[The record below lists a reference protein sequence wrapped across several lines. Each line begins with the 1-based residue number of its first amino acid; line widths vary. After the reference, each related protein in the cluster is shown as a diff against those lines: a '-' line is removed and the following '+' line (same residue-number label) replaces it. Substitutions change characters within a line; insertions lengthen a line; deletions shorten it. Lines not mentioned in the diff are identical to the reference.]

1 MRRGRPLL
9 AAVLL
14 AVLSGPAPA
23 AVPRPAGSVS
33 FLDGEATRL
42 AGGNAGKLVL
52 GSPVYEDDLLAT
64 GARSRLELTLRD
76 QSVLRVGPRAKLR
89 LATAAFGRKPDDDR
103 RVSAELVVGDLWA
116 RVKKAFGAES
126 RFEVRTENAVAG
138 VRGTTFRV
146 DARADRSCVV
156 KVYGGAVAVAGGS
169 LPHPA
174 HQDGKKERKQV
185 PGPREVTREQW
196 ERLVGKMMQVA
207 VAPDG
212 TPGDPEAFA
221 IAAPG
226 QDPWEEWNRARDG
239 AAE

>member
-9 AAVLL
+9 AAALL

-23 AVPRPAGSVS
+23 AVPRPAGSVT
-33 FLDGEATRL
+33 FLDGEVTRL
-42 AGGNAGKLVL
+42 AGAKAGKLAL
-52 GSPVYEDDLLAT
+52 GSPVYEDDVLAT
-64 GARSRLELTLRD
+64 GGRSRLELTLRD
-76 QSVLRVGPRAKLR
+76 QSVLRVGPRAKVR
-89 LATAAFGRKPDDDR
+89 LATAAFGRKPEDR

-116 RVKKAFGAES
+116 KVKKAIGAES

-169 LPHPA
+169 LPQPA
-174 HQDGKKERKQV
+174 HQGGKKERKLV

-221 IAAPG
+221 LAAPG
-226 QDPWEEWNRARDG
+226 QDEWEEWNRARDG
-239 AAE
+239 VAE